1 MTQTPESRPE
11 TTTVTGQP
19 RYGGRSDGPSRLSQV
34 LAWVGIVAGVVFEKL
49 LMVTKALISAV
60 IALGVGVVVAAPAI
74 ADPKQCGPDL
84 NASPFCGLSQSAP
97 PPAGPAV
104 PDQVTQGL
112 QKGLKAMQGQR

>member
-11 TTTVTGQP
+11 STTVTGQP
-19 RYGGRSDGPSRLSQV
+19 RCGGRSDGPGRLTKV

-49 LMVTKALISAV
+49 LTKALISAV

-112 QKGLKAMQGQR
+112 QKGLKAMQGRR